1 MMKKLSG
8 AAAVLAALMM
18 LFVAGC
24 EQASGGGE
32 SSGGGETPAEE
43 TITLAGTT
51 WEVKSADPAN
61 MGAFV
66 KNAKFEAETWS
77 VATAD
82 AMIEKVGPVLASGSY
97 TDNATIGNM
106 FPAPVDNV
114 MGNPNAEGEGHVPD
128 AEITVVDANTL
139 TVKITIGTLMTF
151 TFTKAQN

>member
-18 LFVAGC
+18 LFIAGC
-24 EQASGGGE
+24 EQ

-51 WEVKSADPAN
+51 WVPKEGDSMGAMIKSATFN
-61 MGAFV
+61 TNG
-66 KNAKFEAETWS
+66 TWS
-77 VATAD
+77 VEASQEG
-82 AMIEKVGPVLASGSY
+82 MVLAEGTY

-106 FPAPVDNV
+106 FQAPVDNV
-114 MGNPNAEGEGHVPD
+114 MGEPNAEGEGHVPD

-139 TVKITIGTLMTF
+139 TVKITVEGIPMTF
-151 TFTKAQN
+151 TFTKA